1 MHFFTHRLRSS
12 GSRSPIALIIF
23 VASIFIDLTP
33 AVKWNPI
40 RSIFRYIGN
49 AFNSSVKTD
58 ISAFKSAVDTRL
70 TDIEKKQNL
79 QQKALEKLTSDHD
92 NKEISR
98 IRWEIIDFKNSIVN
112 GVKHSRGQYRHI
124 LASID
129 MYLDKMESVDKRDDD
144 YYHEVMEAGESIRT
158 HYEKFKEDTGILY
171 F

>member
-1 MHFFTHRLRSS
+1 MNEVAKWLQTF
-12 GSRSPIALIIF
+12 GYEKIALIIF
-23 VASIFIDLTP
+23 IASIFIDLTP

-40 RSIFRYIGN
+40 RSILKFIGN
-49 AFNSSVKTD
+49 AFNSSIKAD
-58 ISAFKSAVDTRL
+58 ISVFKSAVDVRL
-70 TDIEKKQNL
+70 TDIENKQNL
-79 QQKALEKLTSDHD
+79 QQEALEKLISDHD

-124 LASID
+124 LAAID
-129 MYLDKMESVDKRDDD
+129 MYLDRMESQDKRDDD
-144 YYHEVMEAGESIRT
+144 YYHEVLEAGESIRT